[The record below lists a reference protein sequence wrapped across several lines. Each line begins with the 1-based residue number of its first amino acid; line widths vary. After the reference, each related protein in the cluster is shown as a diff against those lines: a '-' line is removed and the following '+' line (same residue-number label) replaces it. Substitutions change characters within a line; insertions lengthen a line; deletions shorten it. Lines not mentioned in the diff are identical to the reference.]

1 MAADGVDLLALAA
14 HKLGGPTGVGALVV
28 RTGTALR
35 PLLHGGGQ
43 ERGLRSG
50 TLPAA
55 AIAGFGAAAAAALDD
70 RTSGAATTLATLRS
84 RLLATLRTLAP
95 DLEVNGDPTPDPA
108 AAPASARVGLPGL
121 LSVRFPGRR
130 AEDLLLLLD
139 RYGVACSAGSA
150 CASGAVTPSHVLMAM
165 GRDPVAARET
175 VRFSLG
181 HGSTEADVDAAAA
194 AMAQALEVLTPQ
206 EAPR

>member
-1 MAADGVDLLALAA
+1 
-14 HKLGGPTGVGALVV
+14 
-28 RTGTALR
+28 
-35 PLLHGGGQ
+35 
-43 ERGLRSG
+43 
-50 TLPAA
+50 
-55 AIAGFGAAAAAALDD
+55 
-70 RTSGAATTLATLRS
+70 
-84 RLLATLRTLAP
+84 
-95 DLEVNGDPTPDPA
+95 
-108 AAPASARVGLPGL
+108 

-150 CASGAVTPSHVLMAM
+150 CASGAVTPSHVLVAM

-194 AMAQALEVLTPQ
+194 AVAQALEVLTPQ
-206 EAPR
+206 EAAR